1 MTGVFMANKR
11 KQKQAAARKAA
22 TQTVDHDKR
31 RTLGSMK
38 YWAAGAAVVGGGGI
52 WFVSDVQATMREH
65 DLTRL
70 GQGVPTIVQIHDP
83 GCPRC
88 TALQRVAR
96 AAVSDFDET
105 ELVFLVA
112 NINTEQGR
120 ALANA
125 HGVGHVTLLLFDGE
139 GRRRDIIQGPS
150 TEARLFDAF
159 QRHVDSLK
167 GS

>member
-1 MTGVFMANKR
+1 MANKR

-22 TQTVDHDKR
+22 LQTVDHDKR
-31 RTLGSMK
+31 RTLGFMK
-38 YWAAGAAVVGGGGI
+38 YWVAGAAVVGGGGF

-88 TALQRVAR
+88 TAHQRVAR
-96 AAVSDFDET
+96 AAVSAFDET

-112 NINTEQGR
+112 NINT
-120 ALANA
+120 
-125 HGVGHVTLLLFDGE
+125 
-139 GRRRDIIQGPS
+139 
-150 TEARLFDAF
+150 
-159 QRHVDSLK
+159 
-167 GS
+167 

>member
-1 MTGVFMANKR
+1 MANKR
-11 KQKQAAARKAA
+11 KQKQAAARKA
-22 TQTVDHDKR
+22 TPQTVDHDKR
-31 RTLGSMK
+31 RRLGSMK
-38 YWAAGAAVVGGGGI
+38 YWVAGAAVFGCGGF
-52 WFVSDVQATMREH
+52 WFVSDIQATMREH

-88 TALQRVAR
+88 TAHQRVAR
-96 AAVSDFDET
+96 TAVSDFDET

-139 GRRRDIIQGPS
+139 GRRHDIIQGPS
-150 TEARLFDAF
+150 TEAHLFDAF

-167 GS
+167 SS